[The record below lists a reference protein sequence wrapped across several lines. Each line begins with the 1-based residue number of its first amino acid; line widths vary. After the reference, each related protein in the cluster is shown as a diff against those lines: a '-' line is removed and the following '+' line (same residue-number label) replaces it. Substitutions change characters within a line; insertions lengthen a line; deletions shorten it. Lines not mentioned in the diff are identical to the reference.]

1 MLEGISVGWVV
12 KGNLSEL
19 CGFNGLVGLAC
30 MWSECFLVFQWTSRS
45 GFFSVY

>member
-1 MLEGISVGWVV
+1 MAEGISVGWVV

-30 MWSECFLVFQWTSRS
+30 MLS
-45 GFFSVY
+45 GFFSVD